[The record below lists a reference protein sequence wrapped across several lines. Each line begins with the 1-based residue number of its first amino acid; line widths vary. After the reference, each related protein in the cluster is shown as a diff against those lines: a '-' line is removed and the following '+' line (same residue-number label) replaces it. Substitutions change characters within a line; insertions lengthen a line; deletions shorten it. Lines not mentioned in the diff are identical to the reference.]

1 MIPPT
6 SASPDAPA
14 TDGVDDTVI
23 VYESI
28 PIFPIAVCV
37 LLISVSG
44 TLLIWYNS
52 IAVPS
57 IWAIESVSL
66 TPLVK
71 LDTVVP
77 DIVPDTISD
86 VPALFNNK
94 VTVPELGNP
103 VEDVNVKLV
112 DEVVNAPL
120 IVVDMSED
128 TPVIVTLFAA
138 LYIPWSLWL
147 TFTVVELFVITKGLD
162 KSLCP

>member
-1 MIPPT
+1 M
-6 SASPDAPA
+6 
-14 TDGVDDTVI
+14 
-23 VYESI
+23 
-28 PIFPIAVCV
+28 
-37 LLISVSG
+37 
-44 TLLIWYNS
+44 
-52 IAVPS
+52 
-57 IWAIESVSL
+57 SL

-138 LYIPWSLWL
+138 LYIP
-147 TFTVVELFVITKGLD
+147 
-162 KSLCP
+162 